1 MLIYLPQKL
10 YDFYCACFV
19 KYDDV
24 SECVCLIIAE
34 LIILE
39 LIKER
44 LNLPGIL
51 LLDKL
56 FPPPNSPAGVLTS
69 STSECD

>member
-1 MLIYLPQKL
+1 MIFTVPVLW
-10 YDFYCACFV
+10 
-19 KYDDV
+19 YDDV
-24 SECVCLIIAE
+24 SEHACLIIAE

-51 LLDKL
+51 LWDKSC
-56 FPPPNSPAGVLTS
+56 PPPNSPAGVLTS